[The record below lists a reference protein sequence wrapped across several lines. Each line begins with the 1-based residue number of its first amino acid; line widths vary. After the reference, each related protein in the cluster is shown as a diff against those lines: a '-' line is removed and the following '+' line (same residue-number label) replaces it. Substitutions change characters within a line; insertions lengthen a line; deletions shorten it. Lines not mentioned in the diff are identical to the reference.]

1 MKKDNK
7 MVKLNLRVRYFQ
19 DSTPPGVPCIEKNF
33 KRREIVMP
41 LSIEQTALILVDI
54 WNGHY
59 IKSWMERAKEVT
71 IKAIVPVI
79 DKARE
84 TGLTII
90 HAPAPGVASKYR
102 LSTQYASDEDIF
114 PTPRVYDWPPED
126 FVKRKGDYKIFDTA
140 RHQPPGLHE
149 KMRELKLPPLDL
161 SEDIEIRPD
170 DYMIRNGNQ
179 LHRLFYLE
187 MGRQSQDIICISF

>member
-79 DKARE
+79 D
-84 TGLTII
+84 
-90 HAPAPGVASKYR
+90 
-102 LSTQYASDEDIF
+102 ASDEDIF